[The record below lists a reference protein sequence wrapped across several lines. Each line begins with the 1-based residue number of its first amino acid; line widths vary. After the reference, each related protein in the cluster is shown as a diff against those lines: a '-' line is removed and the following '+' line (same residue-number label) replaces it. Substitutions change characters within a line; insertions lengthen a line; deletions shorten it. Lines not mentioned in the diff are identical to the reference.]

1 MHILMLTVGGLVLL
15 GLCYFGPSNL
25 FATKATAT
33 MTFIWVWL
41 AISIGN
47 ALYGHFRAGI
57 PILNELGAF
66 LPIFLIPAALAFYLM
81 RHGG

>member
-1 MHILMLTVGGLVLL
+1 MHMLILTGAGLLLLALT
-15 GLCYFGPSNL
+15 YFGPEHL
-25 FATKATAT
+25 FATKANAM

-57 PILNELGAF
+57 PILNEVGAF
-66 LPIFLIPAALAFYLM
+66 LPIFLIPAAIAYYLM
-81 RHGG
+81 RRAG